1 MTAKR
6 THRLRNLLTLVGLTI
21 AQGMSMTM
29 TYDGTVPALFEN
41 ISVKFDNQN
50 TNVYAGQIG
59 VRFDTGVTAILF
71 CADPFIALRLDT
83 VEVTPLSGSQINQ
96 GERLAWMF
104 NSYAP
109 AVTQSWQAAAFQLAA
124 WDIVADGGDG
134 LGTGRI
140 QSASTTNAQILAAA
154 SALVAAS
161 LGKSDANGIFYQPTA
176 GPRYSQTLFEAVDNP
191 VPEPST
197 YLLMGVGLLALS
209 QLRRRT

>member
-104 NSYAP
+104 NSYVP

>member
-6 THRLRNLLTLVGLTI
+6 THRLRNLLAMIGLTV
-21 AQGMSMTM
+21 AQGMAMTM

-41 ISVKFDNQN
+41 IDVKFDNQN
-50 TNVYAGQIG
+50 TNIYSGQIG
-59 VRFDTGVTAILF
+59 VRFDTGVTALLF
-71 CADPFIALRLDT
+71 CADPFIGLRLDT
-83 VEVTPLSGSQINQ
+83 VEITPLAGNQVNQ

-104 NSYAP
+104 NSYVP
-109 AVTQSWQAAAFQLAA
+109 AMTQGWQAAAFQLAA

-134 LGTGRI
+134 LATGRI
-140 QSASTTNAQILAAA
+140 QSASTTNSTILAAA

-161 LGKSDANGIFYQPTA
+161 QGKSDNTGIFYQPTA
-176 GPRYSQTLFEAVDNP
+176 GPRYSQTLFEAADNP

-209 QLRRRT
+209 QLRRRA